1 MNAGIMVCI
10 VSWVYLCV
18 YAHEMNVIK
27 GCMEFVFSLKQ
38 ILFAVFFL
46 IALFISLFSAFSINA
61 CIFSRSI
68 TLNIH
73 ADISFGRKIENKKK
87 IILLLKVGWDEIA
100 DF

>member
-1 MNAGIMVCI
+1 MNAGITVCI

-46 IALFISLFSAFSINA
+46 IALFISLFSAISINA